1 MFRMR
6 KDQVLTPEKLGEFV
20 QRARVENRRNR
31 RLYDAYRGVYPILN
45 QRKPEFKPNN
55 RLVVNFAKYITD
67 TFNGFFI
74 GSPIKTTSDD
84 EAAAQVMEEIQA
96 KNDQDDNNAELS
108 KMMSIF
114 GHAFELYYVT
124 DDKDIG
130 ITYVSPMESFM
141 IYSDSVTEEP
151 LFFVRFYR
159 NADDEEVGTVSDSRN
174 VYRFSANSGYQMDEG
189 TPHGFDGVP
198 ATEFIE
204 NEDRLG
210 LYETVLTLID
220 AYNKAIS
227 EKANDVDYFA
237 DAYLKVIG
245 PKLDEGDLRNLRDQR
260 IINLQSDIQGSA
272 EVDFLSKPDADATQ
286 EHLLDTLER
295 LIYQVAMVPNINDEH
310 FGTSSGIA
318 MQYKVLNTLNLF
330 RAKQRKFESGMNRRW
345 RLIFSN
351 PVLIGRVKPDQW
363 TSIRYRFTPNLPAN
377 ALEEAQTVAQL
388 SGIISRQ
395 TQLEHLSLVNN
406 VTEELARIDKENEID
421 DLIPDF
427 NGHDHG
433 TDDE

>member
-84 EAAAQVMEEIQA
+84 KAAAQVVEEIQA

-174 VYRFSANSGYQMDEG
+174 VYRFTANSGYQMGEG

-245 PKLDEGDLRNLRDQR
+245 PKLDEEDLRNLRDQR